1 MTGEHTMTLIS
12 SEWNGHSTFRMI
24 PISNDSPYVECIYD
38 LTSGLFVIIGKVTKT
53 TLHMLPKLDENGD
66 PTATKALRPNGRNV
80 KEERVSSETFQEYY
94 LDNKLDIKD
103 LIYYIGI
110 NAKEFDF
117 QTTLDKA
124 VQPAK

>member
-1 MTGEHTMTLIS
+1 MTGVDTMTLIS
-12 SEWNGHSTFRMI
+12 SEWNGHNTFRMI
-24 PISNDSPYVECIYD
+24 PVSNDAPYVECIYD
-38 LTSGLFVIIGKVTKT
+38 VTSGLFVIIGKVTKT

-66 PTATKALRPNGRNV
+66 PIATVALRPNGRNV

-94 LDNKLDIKD
+94 LDNKQDIKN
-103 LIYYIGI
+103 LVNYLAI
-110 NAKEFDF
+110 NHKEFDF

>member
-1 MTGEHTMTLIS
+1 MTGENTMTLIS

-24 PISNDSPYVECIYD
+24 PVSNDSPYVECIYD

-94 LDNKLDIKD
+94 LDNKEDIPD
-103 LIYYIGI
+103 SVLIKILKS
-110 NAKEFDF
+110 N
-117 QTTLDKA
+117 
-124 VQPAK
+124 

>member
-1 MTGEHTMTLIS
+1 MTGENTMTLIS

-24 PISNDSPYVECIYD
+24 PVSNDSPYVECMYD

-94 LDNKLDIKD
+94 LDNKEDIKN
-103 LIYYIGI
+103 LINYVGI
-110 NAKEFDF
+110 NSKEFDF
-117 QTTLDKA
+117 QTTLAKA

>member
-1 MTGEHTMTLIS
+1 MTGENTMTLIS

-24 PISNDSPYVECIYD
+24 PVSNDSPYVECIYD

-66 PTATKALRPNGRNV
+66 PTTTKALRPNGRNV

-94 LDNKLDIKD
+94 LDNKLDIKN
-103 LIYYIGI
+103 LINYIGI

-117 QTTLDKA
+117 QTTLAKA

>member
-1 MTGEHTMTLIS
+1 
-12 SEWNGHSTFRMI
+12 
-24 PISNDSPYVECIYD
+24 
-38 LTSGLFVIIGKVTKT
+38 
-53 TLHMLPKLDENGD
+53 MLPKLDENGD

-94 LDNKLDIKD
+94 LDNKEDIKN
-103 LIYYIGI
+103 LINYVGI
-110 NAKEFDF
+110 NSKEFDF

>member
-1 MTGEHTMTLIS
+1 
-12 SEWNGHSTFRMI
+12 
-24 PISNDSPYVECIYD
+24 
-38 LTSGLFVIIGKVTKT
+38 
-53 TLHMLPKLDENGD
+53 
-66 PTATKALRPNGRNV
+66 LRPNGRNV

-94 LDNKLDIKD
+94 LDNKLDIKN
-103 LIYYIGI
+103 LINYIGI

>member
-1 MTGEHTMTLIS
+1 
-12 SEWNGHSTFRMI
+12 
-24 PISNDSPYVECIYD
+24 
-38 LTSGLFVIIGKVTKT
+38 
-53 TLHMLPKLDENGD
+53 
-66 PTATKALRPNGRNV
+66 
-80 KEERVSSETFQEYY
+80 VSSETFQEYY